1 LILNVDNNKLYKT
14 KNKTRNKTM
23 QGETKIQGK
32 TSGNCQICLEKCNK
46 NIHCG
51 FCDFLGCKDCV
62 KESILFSKVD
72 PCCPKCKHAWDFEFC
87 SNNLTKT
94 FMTKEY
100 REHKKEL
107 LFEIEKSK
115 IPNTMSYVYNA
126 CKIEEIDKEISKK
139 NEELAKIEI
148 MWGKCKK
155 EIGELKNEK
164 NNIANKKEKRVFKKR
179 CPNNDCNGFLTTKYK
194 CYSCQARVCADCYE
208 IKNFGKRETKE
219 HVCNPDNVA
228 SFKAIKDETKSCPKC
243 AIPIFKISGCDQ
255 MWCVECKVAF
265 SWKSG
270 MEVSGVIH
278 NPHFYEWKR
287 NNKESLRNVGEI
299 LCGGLPEWRIFP
311 KIIKQAINSY
321 QLSGPFENL
330 SIKRDSVRYL
340 SLPIFENRKDQII
353 FLNFLSKKWQQ
364 INHFQNYVLNN
375 LRRTINNQDTTLK
388 QRIEFIRN
396 QIGEDGFKSSIMRKY
411 RTYQKKLKILHI
423 YEMFNVTTLET
434 YNDIYH
440 TLIDIYHEKNDKTTN
455 YYEKM
460 NNLPVEIMEDLR
472 NSAKKACK
480 KIYENLVRMDEIL
493 IYCNKELYKISKLYN
508 QVVDF
513 ILPTFYRMTLK
524 HDQGYFQKYEI
535 IDGNSQKVSKE
546 RQNKYLSFECQWMLD
561 LDTFDTM
568 IDWKSWFPPNVR
580 TRERERLLKNME
592 ENDIENKDIMK
603 NLLRKT
609 F

>member
-1 LILNVDNNKLYKT
+1 MQGET
-14 KNKTRNKTM
+14 K
-23 QGETKIQGK
+23 GETKIQGES
-32 TSGNCQICLEKCNK
+32 SGNCQICLEKCNK

-148 MWGKCKK
+148 MWQKCKK

-208 IKNFGKRETKE
+208 IKNFGKRETNE

-270 MEVSGVIH
+270 LEVSGVIH

-299 LCGGLPEWRIFP
+299 LCGVLPEWRIFP

-353 FLNFLSKKWQQ
+353 FLNFLSNKWQQ

-568 IDWKSWFPPNVR
+568 IDWNRWFPPNVR

>member
-1 LILNVDNNKLYKT
+1 MLIIINYIKQEIKQ
-14 KNKTRNKTM
+14 KTM
-23 QGETKIQGK
+23 QGETKGETKIQGK
-32 TSGNCQICLEKCNK
+32 SSGNCQICLEKCNK

-179 CPNNDCNGFLTTKYK
+179 CPSNDCNGFLTTKYK

-208 IKNFGKRETKE
+208 IKNFGKRETNE
-219 HVCNPDNVA
+219 HVCNPDNVE

-270 MEVSGVIH
+270 LEVSGVIH

-493 IYCNKELYKISKLYN
+493 IYCNKELYKVSKLYN

-568 IDWKSWFPPNVR
+568 IDWKMWFPPNVR